1 MTLEQ
6 ARQRNALADA
16 LEKAARLADT
26 TPTIPWDYPTDHI
39 ASECRKWASK
49 FRVKLKAAAPV
60 MQGNNRE
67 GGEP

>member
-26 TPTIPWDYPTDHI
+26 VYAGGWDIPPRHI
-39 ASECRKWASK
+39 ASECRYWADAY
-49 FRVKLKAAAPV
+49 RVKLKAASPV